1 VHKSSGPVASCALTE
16 GPIREHHPLGKY
28 GKTMGTGDSAI
39 TKDGNYPVRQGL
51 IPSADGYGVAK
62 IYRETRAKS

>member
-1 VHKSSGPVASCALTE
+1 
-16 GPIREHHPLGKY
+16 
-28 GKTMGTGDSAI
+28 MGTGDSAI